1 MAVARRRKA
10 AGGGKRGP
18 PAALLSP
25 PSSEDEAPE
34 EVSFGVAKEA
44 AETERRLVG
53 EAVRRHRELLR
64 EKRRRRQ
71 ELFTEQKKRKLLPEA
86 LLQELAAAPTDRGE
100 GQAAA
105 ADRGK
110 HRGGRAVKQRQ
121 GQAAKQRQ
129 GRAQRRV
136 KKDKQRKSARSKGN
150 YTAVCLKDQSIT
162 GLHQQLAKDFLNTH
176 LYGPDANRAQANDFF
191 SLENKKNP
199 VKKAA
204 VQFVD
209 KSWGQE
215 KKERATRFKKIW
227 LATQIKKQV

>member
-1 MAVARRRKA
+1 MARRQKA
-10 AGGGKRGP
+10 AAAAGKSGL

-25 PSSEDEAPE
+25 PSSEDEAEEAPE
-34 EVSFGVAKEA
+34 EVTFGAAREA
-44 AETERRLVG
+44 AETERKLVG
-53 EAVRRHRELLR
+53 EAARRHRELLK

-86 LLQELAAAPTDRGE
+86 VLQELAAAAPPGRPE

-110 HRGGRAVKQRQ
+110 RRGRGAAKRRQ
-121 GQAAKQRQ
+121 GQAQRQ
-129 GRAQRRV
+129 V
-136 KKDKQRKSARSKGN
+136 KKDKQRKGARSKGN
-150 YTAVCLKDQSIT
+150 YTAVCLKDQSLTT
-162 GLHQQLAKDFLNTH
+162 GLHEQLAKDFLNTH
-176 LYGPDANRAQANDFF
+176 LYGPDANRVQANEFF

-199 VKKAA
+199 VRKAA

-215 KKERATRFKKIW
+215 KKEKATRFNKRW
-227 LATQIKKQV
+227 LATQIKNRV